1 MMERRSNRE
10 SEEMYLE
17 TILLLRK
24 NNANVRSVDIM
35 NELGLAKSNI
45 SRGLH
50 HLINKGY
57 ITMAETG
64 IIEFTAEGRK
74 RAERVY
80 ERHQILTAAIKK
92 LGGSDELAEQD
103 GCRIEHV
110 VSDELM
116 ELLKKFIAE

>member
-24 NNANVRSVDIM
+24 SNANVRSVDIM

-50 HLINKGY
+50 HLIN

-64 IIEFTAEGRK
+64 VIEFTAEGRK